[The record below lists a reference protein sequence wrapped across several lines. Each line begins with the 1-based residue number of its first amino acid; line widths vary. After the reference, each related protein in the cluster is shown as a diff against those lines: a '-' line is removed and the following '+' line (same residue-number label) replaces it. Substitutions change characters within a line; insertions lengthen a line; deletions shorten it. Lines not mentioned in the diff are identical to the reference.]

1 MTGIY
6 KIENK
11 LNGKIYIGQAL
22 DIELRWEQH
31 KEALMTSNKSWYPL
45 AREES
50 NTIDDF
56 DFSVLQICK
65 PEELDELES
74 YWIKHYDSYENG
86 YNKTRDG
93 QYLQGKKIVDLTAL
107 ANRNISNEQIFQFMR
122 EMNGNAFKLWLY
134 FIIKSK
140 AQRIITYSSSSI
152 GSAIGIRDHSS
163 LRNTIKELIKL
174 NYISETKEGYI
185 TNLQ

>member
-1 MTGIY
+1 MIGIY

-22 DIELRWEQH
+22 DINLRIEQH
-31 KEALMTSNKSWYPL
+31 KDALKTSLNSWYPL
-45 AREES
+45 ARKES
-50 NTIDDF
+50 NSIDDF
-56 DFSVLQICK
+56 DFTILQTCK

-107 ANRNISNEQIFQFMR
+107 TNKNISNEQIFQFMR

-140 AQRIITYSSSSI
+140 TQRIIAYSSSSI
-152 GSAIGIRDHSS
+152 NSAVGICDHSS

-174 NYISETKEGYI
+174 NYISEIKEGYI
-185 TNLQ
+185 INL